1 MTGRDGWLP
10 QDLLATMHNDP
21 AVEAKGK
28 IMSARNLGYAIISG
42 LFGLLIL
49 TVILGSWYTI
59 DQTQRGVLLRNG
71 AFVEVVQPG
80 LHFKWPWIDSVSKID
95 MQTHTFTWSKME
107 SYSADQQPANLKVS
121 VTLHVAGDKV
131 PEMYSR
137 FRGDQQAAVD
147 RIIAPHLN
155 EKIKVVFGQ
164 YTAARAISARGQLNS
179 DAAKALT
186 EAIAYDPVY
195 VIESVQI
202 EDIAF
207 SADYIKSVEQRM
219 QAEVEVQR
227 LQQNLAREKV
237 QAEIVVTQAK
247 AKADAV
253 RAEAQAQADAIRFRG
268 EADAAA
274 IQVKGAAEATAIR
287 AKADALGQNPQ
298 LVTLI
303 QAERWDGKLPV
314 TMLPGGAV
322 PMLNLG
328 QR

>member
-1 MTGRDGWLP
+1 MG
-10 QDLLATMHNDP
+10 
-21 AVEAKGK
+21 GK
-28 IMSARNLGYAIISG
+28 NLGYAIIVS
-42 LFGLLIL
+42 LLAIFGLTI
-49 TVILGSWYTI
+49 VFGSWYTI

-80 LHFKWPWIDSVSKID
+80 LHFKWPWIDTVSKID
-95 MQTHTFTWSKME
+95 MQTHTFTWAKME
-107 SYSADQQPANLKVS
+107 SYADQQPANLKVS
-121 VTLHVAGDKV
+121 VTLHVAADKV

-147 RIIAPHLN
+147 RTIAPHIN
-155 EKIKVVFGQ
+155 EKVKVVFGQ
-164 YTAARAISARGQLNS
+164 YTAARAISARGQLNA

-186 EAIAYDPVY
+186 EAIAYDPVFA
-195 VIESVQI
+195 IESVQI
-202 EDIAF
+202 EDISF
-207 SADYIKSVEQRM
+207 SADYIRSVEQRM

-253 RAEAQAQADAIRFRG
+253 RADAQAQADAIRFRG

-274 IQVKGAAEATAIR
+274 IRARGTGEAAAIQARGAAQATAIR
-287 AKADALGQNPQ
+287 AKGDAMGQNPQ
-298 LVTLI
+298 LVPLL
-303 QAERWDGKLPV
+303 QAERWDGKLP
-314 TMLPGGAV
+314 TSMIPGGTV
-322 PMLNLG
+322 PMLSLQ

>member
-1 MTGRDGWLP
+1 MG
-10 QDLLATMHNDP
+10 
-21 AVEAKGK
+21 GK
-28 IMSARNLGYAIISG
+28 NLGYAIVVSLLAI
-42 LFGLLIL
+42 FGLTI
-49 TVILGSWYTI
+49 VFGSWYTI

-80 LHFKWPWIDSVSKID
+80 LHFKWPWIDTVSKID
-95 MQTHTFTWSKME
+95 MQTHTFTWAKME

-147 RIIAPHLN
+147 RTIAPHIN
-155 EKIKVVFGQ
+155 EKVKVVFGQ
-164 YTAARAISARGQLNS
+164 YTAARAISARGQLNA

-186 EAIAYDPVY
+186 EAIAYDPVFA
-195 VIESVQI
+195 IESVQI
-202 EDIAF
+202 EDISF
-207 SADYIKSVEQRM
+207 SADYIRSVEQRM

-253 RAEAQAQADAIRFRG
+253 RADAQAQADAIRFRG

-274 IQVKGAAEATAIR
+274 IRARGTGEAAAIQARGAAQATAIR
-287 AKADALGQNPQ
+287 AKGDAMGQNPQ
-298 LVTLI
+298 LVPLL
-303 QAERWDGKLPV
+303 QAERWDGKLP
-314 TMLPGGAV
+314 TSMIPGGTV
-322 PMLNLG
+322 PMLSLQ

>member
-1 MTGRDGWLP
+1 MSG
-10 QDLLATMHNDP
+10 HNLVYSFVVSVIGIF
-21 AVEAKGK
+21 A
-28 IMSARNLGYAIISG
+28 
-42 LFGLLIL
+42 LLI
-49 TVILGSWYTI
+49 VLGSWYTI

-71 AFVEVVQPG
+71 AFVGVVQPG
-80 LHFKWPWIDSVSKID
+80 LHFKWPVIDSVVKVD

-121 VTLHVAGDKV
+121 VTLHVASDKV

-164 YTAARAISARGQLNS
+164 YTAARAISARGQLNADS
-179 DAAKALT
+179 AKALT
-186 EAIAYDPVY
+186 DAIAYDPVF

-207 SADYIKSVEQRM
+207 SPDYIKSVEQRM
-219 QAEVEVQR
+219 QAEVEVQKYR
-227 LQQNLAREKV
+227 QQLEREKV

-253 RAEAQAQADAIRFRG
+253 RAEAQAAADAIRFRG
-268 EADAAA
+268 EADADA
-274 IQVKGAAEATAIR
+274 IKARGAAEATAIR
-287 AKADALGQNPQ
+287 AKNDALGQNPH
-298 LVTLI
+298 LVPLM
-303 QAERWDGKLPV
+303 QAERWDGKLPI
-314 TMLPGGAV
+314 TMVPGGAV
-322 PMLNLG
+322 PMLGLG

>member
-1 MTGRDGWLP
+1 MGGFKYASTILLGLIG
-10 QDLLATMHNDP
+10 LLALMI
-21 AVEAKGK
+21 V
-28 IMSARNLGYAIISG
+28 
-42 LFGLLIL
+42 
-49 TVILGSWYTI
+49 LGSWYTI

-80 LHFKWPWIDSVSKID
+80 LHFKWPWIDTVVKID
-95 MQTHTFTWSKME
+95 MQTHTYTWAKME

-131 PEMYSR
+131 PDMYAR
-137 FRGDQQAAVD
+137 FRGDLQAAVD
-147 RIIAPHLN
+147 RTIAPHVN
-155 EKIKVVFGQ
+155 EKVKVVFGQ
-164 YTAARAISARGQLNS
+164 YTAARAISARGQLNA

-186 EAIAYDPVY
+186 EAIAYDPVFA
-195 VIESVQI
+195 IESVQI

-207 SADYIKSVEQRM
+207 SADYIRSVEQRM

-253 RAEAQAQADAIRFRG
+253 RADAQAQSDAIRFRG
-268 EADAAA
+268 EADGAAIRARGAGEAAA
-274 IQVKGAAEATAIR
+274 IESRGTAQATAIR
-287 AKADALGQNPQ
+287 AKSDALGQNSAIVP
-298 LVTLI
+298 LM

-314 TMLPGGAV
+314 TMVPGGAV
-322 PMLNLG
+322 PILG
-328 QR
+328 MQQK

>member
-1 MTGRDGWLP
+1 MSG
-10 QDLLATMHNDP
+10 NN
-21 AVEAKGK
+21 AVY
-28 IMSARNLGYAIISG
+28 SIIAALIG
-42 LFGLLIL
+42 LFIL
-49 TVILGSWYTI
+49 TIVLGSWYTI

-80 LHFKWPWIDSVSKID
+80 LHFKWPWIDSVAKID

-121 VTLHVAGDKV
+121 VTLHVAADKV

-164 YTAARAISARGQLNS
+164 YTAARAISARGQLNADS
-179 DAAKALT
+179 SKALT
-186 EAIAYDPVY
+186 EAIAYDPVFL
-195 VIESVQI
+195 IESVQI

-207 SADYIKSVEQRM
+207 SPDYIKSVEQRM

-227 LQQNLAREKV
+227 LRQNLEREKV

-253 RAEAQAQADAIRFRG
+253 RAEAQAAADAIRFRG
-268 EADAAA
+268 EADADAIKARGNGEASA
-274 IQVKGAAEATAIR
+274 IQARGAAEATAIR
-287 AKADALGQNPQ
+287 AKGDALGQNPN
-298 LVTLI
+298 LVPLM
-303 QAERWDGKLPV
+303 QAERWDGKLPA
-314 TMLPGGAV
+314 TMLPGNAV
-322 PMLNLG
+322 PMLSLAP
-328 QR
+328 R

>member
-1 MTGRDGWLP
+1 MGF
-10 QDLLATMHNDP
+10 
-21 AVEAKGK
+21 
-28 IMSARNLGYAIISG
+28 RNLGYAIVAG
-42 LFGLLIL
+42 AFGLLML
-49 TVILGSWYTI
+49 TVIFGSWYTI

-71 AFVEVVQPG
+71 AFVSVVEPG
-80 LHFKWPWIDSVSKID
+80 LHFKWPWIDTVAKID

-131 PEMYSR
+131 PEMYAR
-137 FRGDQQAAVD
+137 FRGEQQAAVD
-147 RIIAPHLN
+147 RIIAPHVN
-155 EKIKVVFGQ
+155 EKVKVVFGQ
-164 YTAARAISARGQLNS
+164 YTAARAISARGQLNADS
-179 DAAKALT
+179 AKALT
-186 EAIAYDPVY
+186 EAIAYDPVF

-227 LQQNLAREKV
+227 LRQNLEREKV

-253 RAEAQAQADAIRFRG
+253 RAEAQAQADAIRLRG
-268 EADAAA
+268 EADASA
-274 IQVKGAAEATAIR
+274 IQVKGVAEAAAIR

-298 LVTLI
+298 LVNLI
-303 QAERWDGKLPV
+303 QAERWDGKLPSS
-314 TMLPGGAV
+314 MIPGGTV

>member
-1 MTGRDGWLP
+1 MSP
-10 QDLLATMHNDP
+10 SNLAY
-21 AVEAKGK
+21 
-28 IMSARNLGYAIISG
+28 SIIVA
-42 LFGLLIL
+42 LIGLLGL
-49 TVILGSWYTI
+49 TVVLGSWYTI

-80 LHFKWPWIDSVSKID
+80 LHFKWPLIDAVYKID
-95 MQTHTFTWSKME
+95 MQTHTFTWNKME

-121 VTLHVAGDKV
+121 VTLHVAADKV

-164 YTAARAISARGQLNS
+164 YTAARAISARGQLNA
-179 DAAKALT
+179 DASKALT
-186 EAIAYDPVY
+186 DAIAYDPVF

-202 EDIAF
+202 EDISF
-207 SADYIKSVEQRM
+207 SSDYIKSVEQRM
-219 QAEVEVQR
+219 QAEVEVQK

-253 RAEAQAQADAIRFRG
+253 RADAQAQADAIRFRG

-274 IQVKGAAEATAIR
+274 IKARGTGEASAIQARGAAEATAIR
-287 AKADALGQNPQ
+287 AKAEALGQNPQ
-298 LVTLI
+298 FVTLL

-314 TMLPGGAV
+314 TMVPGGSV
-322 PMLNLG
+322 PMLNLTP
-328 QR
+328 R

>member
-1 MTGRDGWLP
+1 MG
-10 QDLLATMHNDP
+10 
-21 AVEAKGK
+21 
-28 IMSARNLGYAIISG
+28 ARNLGYAIISG

-303 QAERWDGKLPV
+303 QAERWDGKLPA

-328 QR
+328 PR